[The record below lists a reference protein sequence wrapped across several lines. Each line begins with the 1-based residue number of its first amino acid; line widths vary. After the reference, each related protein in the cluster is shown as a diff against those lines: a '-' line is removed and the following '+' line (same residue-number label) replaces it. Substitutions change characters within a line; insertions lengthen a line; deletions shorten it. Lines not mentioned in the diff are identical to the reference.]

1 MELKVAVTSIAI
13 VCDGTSDLCIQ
24 HLIQWIVDTNF
35 PDQAFRINPAREVIP
50 AHGPLHLR
58 LKRAFENYE
67 PDVIVCHR
75 DAERVSLQ
83 ERTDEVKAASA
94 ASGIPIPVVP
104 AIPVRM
110 IESWLLTEEAAIRSA
125 ANNRN
130 GNINLNLP
138 PRQSIENLANP
149 KDVLFQALRIASDL
163 PPQRLK
169 KFNEHSARS
178 RITGFLDD
186 FSGVR
191 QLRSFLQFEDR
202 LKEAILGSL
211 LTN

>member
-1 MELKVAVTSIAI
+1 VPVTNIAI

-50 AHGPLHLR
+50 AHGPLHAR
-58 LKRAFENYE
+58 LKKAFDNYE

-75 DAERVSLQ
+75 DAEKTTLQ
-83 ERTDEVKAASA
+83 ARTDEVRNAHLV
-94 ASGIPIPVVP
+94 SGVPVPVV
-104 AIPVRM
+104 AAVPVRM

-130 GNINLNLP
+130 GNVNLNLP
-138 PRQSIENLANP
+138 PRHTIESLPNP
-149 KDVLFQALRIASDL
+149 KDVLFQALKVASDL

-178 RITGFLDD
+178 RVTSFIDD
-186 FSGVR
+186 FSG
-191 QLRSFLQFEDR
+191 LRTLPSFLQFENSLR
-202 LKEAILGSL
+202 EAISPLDL
-211 LTN
+211 V